1 MPAHVYTM
9 PGEVD
14 RVIDGDSIVVH
25 LGISP
30 SMELHGIHVRLQGIN
45 APELRHEGGPAA
57 RDFLRSLLPEGA
69 DITLV
74 SSQEDKY
81 GRLLARVLLD
91 DGSDASSLMLSSGN
105 AAPMA

>member
-1 MPAHVYTM
+1 MARHIYTLPAS
-9 PGEVD
+9 VD
-14 RVIDGDSIVVH
+14 RIVDGDSLVTHV
-25 LGISP
+25 GIMP
-30 SMELHGIHVRLQGIN
+30 GLELHGIHVRLHGIN

-57 RDFLRSLLPEGA
+57 RDFLRSLLPEGTE
-69 DITLV
+69 ITLV

-105 AAPMA
+105 ALPMA